1 MSARRLLLLS
11 VIKPSIEYG
20 RKVWERD
27 KGQAGSFESI
37 ILDGA
42 KQILGYFSKTCNE
55 AVRGDM
61 DLDTLQSRSDRT
73 KLKC

>member
-1 MSARRLLLLS
+1 MSARRLFLLS

-20 RKVWERD
+20 RKVWEGN

-42 KQILGYFSKTCNE
+42 KQILGYFFKTCKTYCRAAGIE
-55 AVRGDM
+55 
-61 DLDTLQSRSDRT
+61 QS
-73 KLKC
+73 